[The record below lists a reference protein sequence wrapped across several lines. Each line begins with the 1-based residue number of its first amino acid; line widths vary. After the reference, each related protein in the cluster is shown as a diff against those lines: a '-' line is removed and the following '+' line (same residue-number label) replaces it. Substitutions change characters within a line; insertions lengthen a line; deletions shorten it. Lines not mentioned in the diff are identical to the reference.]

1 MNVKQAVKPFRNGP
15 RTSRRMTE
23 TRGELQFISLPSIS
37 VIDDCFVCNSQQTVI
52 RSLTNTSFSGSGYD
66 SLAIIYG
73 VFSASNLIAPSVVA
87 VVGPKLSMVL
97 SGVVYSGYV
106 ISFSLPMTWSIF
118 TGSILIG
125 FAAAVLWTA
134 QGTFLVLNSDSNTIN
149 KDTGI
154 FWALLQCS
162 MLFGNLYIYLQWR
175 DMMVISDDDRRILF
189 IVLSVISLAGTA
201 IILMLKNTGHEDTS
215 YGLTEP
221 LLPTRTRFKEKVT
234 STMNQITT
242 EFRSMLRLL
251 HTKNML
257 LLSVTI
263 VYSGLMLTFYS
274 GVYGTCIGAT
284 REFGTQAKG
293 LIGLSGIFIGIGEIL
308 GGGIFGLLCF
318 NNHFRRTSA
327 ILLGVIVHLLGFY
340 LIFLMM
346 PDDAPITSADSSHDK
361 PYLFP
366 SPAVALVISFLLGL
380 GDSCFNTQLYSI
392 IGILYSEESG
402 PAFGI
407 FKFIQSVSAAV
418 AFGYS
423 NYLVLSLQLLI
434 LTIFCFL
441 GTISFFI
448 TEKIEANAPDLLDF

>member
-1 MNVKQAVKPFRNGP
+1 M
-15 RTSRRMTE
+15 
-23 TRGELQFISLPSIS
+23 
-37 VIDDCFVCNSQQTVI
+37 DDCRVVNIYLLGVGFMLIFTAFTTCGNIEQTVI

-87 VVGPKLSMVL
+87 VVGPKLSMIL

-106 ISFSLPMTWSIF
+106 ISFSKPMTWSLYL
-118 TGSILIG
+118 TSTLIG

-134 QGTFLVLNSDSNTIN
+134 QGTFLIMNSDSATIN
-149 KDTGI
+149 RNTGT

-162 MLFGNLYIYLQWR
+162 MLFGNLYVYLQWR
-175 DMMVISDDDRRILF
+175 EVMTISDNDRRTLF

-201 IILMLKNTGHEDTS
+201 ILVTLKNTKHVDNSRQIFG
-215 YGLTEP
+215 P
-221 LLPTRTRFKEKVT
+221 LLPSQTLFKEKAA
-234 STMNQITT
+234 STLDQIIT
-242 EFRSMLRLL
+242 EFRSMLRLIR
-251 HTKNML
+251 TKNMM

-284 REFGTQAKG
+284 REFRMVAKG
-293 LIGLSGIFIGIGEIL
+293 LIGLSGVFIGIGEIL
-308 GGGIFGLLCF
+308 GGGIFGLLFF
-318 NNHFRRTSA
+318 NNQFRRTSA
-327 ILLGVIVHLLGFY
+327 ILLGVIAHLLAFY
-340 LIFLMM
+340 LVFLMI
-346 PDDAPITSADSSHDK
+346 PGDAPIASADSSHYK
-361 PYLFP
+361 PYLSP
-366 SPAVALVISFLLGL
+366 SPAVALVSSFLLGL

-392 IGILYSEESG
+392 IGILYPDESG
-402 PAFGI
+402 PAFGS

-423 NYLVLSLQLLI
+423 NYLVLWLQLLI
-434 LTIFCFL
+434 LTIFCFF

-448 TEKIEANAPDLLDF
+448 VEKIEANASDLQDF